1 MSRTFARAVLGLGIV
16 RLLAVAAGFGTA
28 VAGARLL
35 GPSGLGSASVALTT
49 GLIAGVVFN
58 CGINI
63 AAIYLL
69 GRGRDRSHAI
79 VGSLTVM
86 ALCAAA
92 VAFFVTTALWH
103 QISDVVTAQPRDYL
117 GPVAGFVAAT
127 VILYEF
133 GGAVVLGLGQMQ
145 TYTRA
150 ELTRATATFA
160 LTWILL
166 TTMSA
171 SDAAFVS
178 AAAAAYV
185 AAAIVPFIAIR
196 RELDTIPISWNPPI
210 AREALSIGVRGQLGN
225 ILQYLNLRVDQLF
238 VPALLQL
245 HAAGIYAIAVRVSE
259 VVAQIASSAA
269 SLIFPAVA
277 RGTDTDSTVLTERT
291 IRITIV
297 VVAAAAVVLGLLAE
311 PLHVI
316 GFGEEFRGGTATVR
330 LLLVAMVPLT
340 VARILAGDLKG
351 RGRPGLVSAVMAMT
365 LVLTV
370 MFDLLL
376 IPLWGI
382 EGAALASVI
391 AYGASA
397 LLLGLAFVQIT
408 PASLGRL
415 VPRPADIAAL
425 VALARVV
432 VDRRSAAVSVKAQ
445 K

>member
-1 MSRTFARAVLGLGIV
+1 
-16 RLLAVAAGFGTA
+16 
-28 VAGARLL
+28 
-35 GPSGLGSASVALTT
+35 
-49 GLIAGVVFN
+49 
-58 CGINI
+58 
-63 AAIYLL
+63 
-69 GRGRDRSHAI
+69 
-79 VGSLTVM
+79 
-86 ALCAAA
+86 
-92 VAFFVTTALWH
+92 
-103 QISDVVTAQPRDYL
+103 
-117 GPVAGFVAAT
+117 
-127 VILYEF
+127 
-133 GGAVVLGLGQMQ
+133 
-145 TYTRA
+145 
-150 ELTRATATFA
+150 
-160 LTWILL
+160 
-166 TTMSA
+166 
-171 SDAAFVS
+171 
-178 AAAAAYV
+178 
-185 AAAIVPFIAIR
+185 
-196 RELDTIPISWNPPI
+196 
-210 AREALSIGVRGQLGN
+210 
-225 ILQYLNLRVDQLF
+225 
-238 VPALLQL
+238 
-245 HAAGIYAIAVRVSE
+245 
-259 VVAQIASSAA
+259 
-269 SLIFPAVA
+269 
-277 RGTDTDSTVLTERT
+277 VLTERT

-311 PLHVI
+311 PLLVI